1 RELFFDGKRRV
12 RRRRRVDSRPAIA
25 LSGHLRRLLH
35 LCRRLCSHHGASPPD
50 QHHVAGIHRRTRSGS
65 RLRGDSERVFQIRP
79 QRSRLESA
87 GGRDVR
93 QAATRGLVDGLKL
106 ASLILGTILT
116 VGLAAVLLSA
126 YTPTFDILGRPL
138 IPIIK
143 LLGIPSPEV
152 VAPATIVGIT
162 EMYVP
167 VVLAQGAA
175 DRKSVV

>member
-1 RELFFDGKRRV
+1 M
-12 RRRRRVDSRPAIA
+12 
-25 LSGHLRRLLH
+25 
-35 LCRRLCSHHGASPPD
+35 
-50 QHHVAGIHRRTRSGS
+50 
-65 RLRGDSERVFQIRP
+65 
-79 QRSRLESA
+79 
-87 GGRDVR
+87 
-93 QAATRGLVDGLKL
+93 KL

-138 IPIIK
+138 IPIIH

-167 VVLAQGAA
+167 VVLTQGAA
-175 DRKSVV
+175 PMAKFFVAVLAPSQLIFFSSVGPMIMDMFDDVPIRFRDLVALFVMRTIVLVPLIAGMTHLVNALGLL